1 MMSLKKKMKWLNF
14 KMMERIFILINML
27 ILMKLMMMG
36 ISYLLFL
43 ETYLLDAGISGFAS
57 V

>member
-1 MMSLKKKMKWLNF
+1 MKWLNF